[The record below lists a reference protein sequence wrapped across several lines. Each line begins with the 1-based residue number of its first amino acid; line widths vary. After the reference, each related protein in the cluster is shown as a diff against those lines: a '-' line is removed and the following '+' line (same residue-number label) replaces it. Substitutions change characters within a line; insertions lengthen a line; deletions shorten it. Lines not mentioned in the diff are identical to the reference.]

1 MRRRHD
7 ALRHTAGLNAEVFDA
22 LHLLAAGSF
31 APGALRRGHERMTTL
46 LHDMDAGRRSNLER
60 LGFTTPEA
68 ADKSSLHTRNF
79 M

>member
-1 MRRRHD
+1 VRRRHD

-22 LHLLAAGSF
+22 LHLLAAGTF
-31 APGALRRGHERMTTL
+31 APGPLRRGHRRVMTL

-60 LGFTTPEA
+60 LGFGAAEA
-68 ADKSSLHTRNF
+68 ADLSSLHTRNF